1 MRRTLVVALSL
12 LVAIATMAPVVDA
25 QAPPAAPVLKT
36 TITGIID
43 TVSSYSRN
51 VSNADGI
58 FNNQDKQWYAR
69 NRGRFDIISEVGPAK
84 AVFGFEMDMVWG
96 QAGSSGSTFQASGGA
111 SGTTVAT
118 QFGTD
123 GSWNLNTDNRA
134 VIELKWLYVE
144 FPMPLVPVP
153 MIARLGAQPFGT
165 AATYKLAT
173 YANGD
178 FAGLNLYTTISPTFK
193 MQTTYVAVEE
203 NLAGTGT
210 TNNLAGTSGFGGS
223 TANTQN
229 RGDDF
234 ATILSPEFTPMKGL
248 DIKPMFSLFH
258 AAGTTSTSARAGRGG
273 INTTTAFT
281 NADGTA
287 RGGINEDRLT
297 VGVDARYRSGPF
309 SFDPSVNYQFG
320 NRNVIAPAS
329 FASSGAVAGR
339 RYKSDIDAWLFD
351 LRGGYQ
357 IGPLRLEGLGVYS
370 TGNSARNNTL
380 GKVRYFQPLDLD
392 TSYLADWGT
401 QLTSLGLDYLQAM
414 NEAGARVGYPGNSIG
429 WDKYGRI
436 QVGAKATYAFT
447 PALSVM
453 AGVNGHWTA
462 ESVDRNGTANA
473 GSGITPVFAGA
484 TPRATKS
491 YLGTEFASV
500 LSWRFAPGLDWSNSV
515 GYMIPGPALDALTEP
530 TAGARNTSDISIVT
544 SRIRMSF

>member
-43 TVSSYSRN
+43 TVTTYSRN

-111 SGTTVAT
+111 SGTAVAT

-123 GSWNLNTDNRA
+123 GSFNINTDDRA
-134 VIELKWLYVE
+134 IIELKWLYVE

-153 MIARLGAQPFGT
+153 MIVRLGAQPFAT
-165 AATYKLAT
+165 AASYKLAT

-178 FAGLNLYTTISPTFK
+178 FPGVNLYTSISPTFK
-193 MQTTYVAVEE
+193 LQTTYVAVEE
-203 NLAGTGT
+203 NLVGQQTKNGLIAVGVP
-210 TNNLAGTSGFGGS
+210 
-223 TANTQN
+223 NTQN

-258 AAGTTSTSARAGRGG
+258 ASGTTSTSARAGRGG

-281 NADGTA
+281 NADGTS

-297 VGVDARYRSGPF
+297 VGVDARYRSGPW
-309 SFDPSVNYQFG
+309 SFDPSVLYQFG

-380 GKVRYFQPLDLD
+380 GKVRYFQPLDTD
-392 TSYLADWGT
+392 TSYLGDWGT
-401 QLTSLGLDYLQAM
+401 QLTSLGVDYLQAM
-414 NEAGARVGYPGNSIG
+414 NEAGARVAYSGNQIG

-491 YLGTEFASV
+491 YLGTEFMSQ
-500 LSWRFAPGLDWSNSV
+500 LSWRFAPGLAWDNAV
-515 GYMIPGPALDALTEP
+515 GYMIMGPALDAITDP
-530 TAGARNTSDISIVT
+530 TAGARNTTDVSIVT